1 MNLIWVV
8 KENQNHN
15 CFLIGKVIKRF
26 VKTKKIII
34 LYEIYIY
41 ICITFHNLLNF
52 IY

>member
-1 MNLIWVV
+1 MNLNWVV

-15 CFLIGKVIKRF
+15 CFLIEKVIKRF

-41 ICITFHNLLNF
+41 IYVSLF
-52 IY
+52 IIY